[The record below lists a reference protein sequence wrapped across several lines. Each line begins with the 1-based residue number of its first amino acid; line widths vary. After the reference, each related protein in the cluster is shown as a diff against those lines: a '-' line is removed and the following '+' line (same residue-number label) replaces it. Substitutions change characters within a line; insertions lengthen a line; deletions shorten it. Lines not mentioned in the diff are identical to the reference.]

1 MTINSTRRGKG
12 DEVIF
17 LQLSW
22 YLHHFFP
29 LPSPAPSPCSGNS
42 LSQTLGSCCGLC
54 MPPWAPPG
62 VLESIARWPE
72 CSHLAPGSIPASAW
86 ICGMALCKPVHGPVQ
101 TSASSMTP
109 VLHPRNNFQEPAQ
122 THFLL
127 RSTAKE
133 TPQEQCPEE
142 GMLQTQQ

>member
-22 YLHHFFP
+22 YLHHSFP
-29 LPSPAPSPCSGNS
+29 LPSPAPSLCLGNS
-42 LSQTLGSCCGLC
+42 HSQTLGSCCELS
-54 MPPWAPPG
+54 MPSWAPKGPRNVPLG
-62 VLESIARWPE
+62 CLPSAGDSLESTVRWPE
-72 CSHLAPGSIPASAW
+72 CSHLPPSSMAASLQ
-86 ICGMALCKPVHGPVQ
+86 ICGTALCKPEQGPMQ

-109 VLHPRNNFQEPAQ
+109 ALHPRNSFQEPSQ

-127 RSTAKE
+127 CSS
-133 TPQEQCPEE
+133 
-142 GMLQTQQ
+142 

>member
-42 LSQTLGSCCGLC
+42 HSQTLGSCCELS
-54 MPPWAPPG
+54 MSPWAPLGLRIVPLG
-62 VLESIARWPE
+62 TLPSTGGLLES
-72 CSHLAPGSIPASAW
+72 
-86 ICGMALCKPVHGPVQ
+86 
-101 TSASSMTP
+101 
-109 VLHPRNNFQEPAQ
+109 
-122 THFLL
+122 
-127 RSTAKE
+127 TA
-133 TPQEQCPEE
+133 
-142 GMLQTQQ
+142 